1 MKPNINTALVET
13 LIADQF
19 PQWSGLRVRE
29 VLPNGW
35 DNRTF
40 RLGDEMSIRLPS
52 AERYVAQ
59 VEKEQ
64 RWLPVLARQLPLA
77 IPTPLET
84 GEPSDDYPWRWS
96 VYSWIEGETAVADR
110 IKDMPEFARDLSG
123 FLSALHGIDTT
134 GAPSAGQHNFYRG
147 GALSVYDG
155 ETRRAIEISKQNSDL
170 DTEAFTDIWDI
181 ALSSTWQDL
190 PVWIHG
196 DVSSGNLLVRDGELS
211 AVIDFGGLAV
221 GDPACDLSIAWTMF
235 DDASRRA
242 YRERLDLDDATW
254 ARARGWTLWKAL
266 IIISGI
272 SDSNAAEAKTSLRTV
287 ERILLDH
294 LRNG

>member
-13 LIADQF
+13 ILADQF

-196 DVSSGNLLVRDGELS
+196 DVSSGNL
-211 AVIDFGGLAV
+211 
-221 GDPACDLSIAWTMF
+221 
-235 DDASRRA
+235 
-242 YRERLDLDDATW
+242 
-254 ARARGWTLWKAL
+254 
-266 IIISGI
+266 
-272 SDSNAAEAKTSLRTV
+272 
-287 ERILLDH
+287 
-294 LRNG
+294 